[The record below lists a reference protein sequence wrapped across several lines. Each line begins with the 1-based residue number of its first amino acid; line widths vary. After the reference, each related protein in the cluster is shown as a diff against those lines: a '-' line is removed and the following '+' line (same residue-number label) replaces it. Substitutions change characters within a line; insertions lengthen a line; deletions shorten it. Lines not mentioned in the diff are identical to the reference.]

1 KQSQEF
7 AQKVNFNIVQNDSVL
22 TLPTGIFVTQQDK
35 FRNQQI
41 LVVIEI
47 PQGKKIEMDG
57 SIDVY
62 HWFDLNLNKKHK
74 VTLNWNNNWNNSLHW
89 NKDEEMI
96 MGERE
101 LKNTAHT
108 NEEMENTK
116 DALDEI
122 EKQQKELEDK
132 RKGLLKEKEMLQPK
146 TIDSSIKK
154 NTTSTKHDVNQIY
167 LGTILLDK
175 FSM

>member
-1 KQSQEF
+1 
-7 AQKVNFNIVQNDSVL
+7 
-22 TLPTGIFVTQQDK
+22 
-35 FRNQQI
+35 
-41 LVVIEI
+41 
-47 PQGKKIEMDG
+47 
-57 SIDVY
+57 
-62 HWFDLNLNKKHK
+62 
-74 VTLNWNNNWNNSLHW
+74 LHW

-146 TIDSSIKK
+146 AIDTTIKK